1 MTDADGKP
9 VAGALVRCAK
19 VESLVELAKGGTPS
33 SSGWRIPIEAE
44 ISTGQ
49 DGAYEFTHLP
59 VGARTFFYS
68 APGREL
74 APAVKDLIVVQDG
87 LGARLNVTLERPT
100 VLRVRLGWSSVKPAT
115 RLHLIPHRWW
125 PEFVTVPAP
134 RGATS
139 VEFRGLGGPFR
150 KGLIATSGLEGS
162 SPIRV
167 VGRDD
172 LDRWENINL
181 VWRGQPALRWDLP
194 EAAGLEPW
202 QEPLTSS
209 VRLFYAAMSPI
220 ALFWAPDGDIG
231 RLRLPL
237 AEFIRSFD
245 EPAMRGSL
253 RGFAPSPFVPV
264 LAKSPW
270 SAGVVTWTSEAS
282 EFEVAGLRPG
292 AYRARALDLF
302 GRVTFAAGSYVG
314 PEQSTSGTTRLWAN
328 VDLDEPDSRQVM
340 GFVRWESG
348 APVVRAAVFMQNT
361 YDFRK
366 YVRRV
371 ETDEHGY
378 FRFADAPG
386 NEPYFVFALPA
397 GQTSAMRTLDYF
409 GIAAFQRELWRD
421 QVVHPHRITG
431 SLVDGISPE
440 SLLQLVRVDPK
451 GDAII
456 WSFRADSSGRFTVE
470 NVPHGRY
477 QVKVSR
483 RKAER
488 AVCSLAFDVG
498 DGRSDATVEWPSPSN
513 RDY

>member
-19 VESLVELAKGGTPS
+19 VESLVELAKAGTPS
-33 SSGWRIPIEAE
+33 SSGWTIPIEAE

-49 DGAYEFTHLP
+49 DGTYEFTHLP

-74 APAVKDLIVVQDG
+74 APAIKDLIVVQDG
-87 LGARLNVTLERPT
+87 LGARLNVTLERPA

-115 RLHLIPHRWW
+115 HFHLVPYRWW
-125 PEFVTVPAP
+125 PETITVPVP
-134 RGATS
+134 RGGAS

-150 KGLIATSGLEGS
+150 KGLIAVTGSEDS
-162 SPIRV
+162 SPLRV
-167 VGRDD
+167 VGRFD
-172 LDRWENINL
+172 LDRWENITL
-181 VWRGQPALRWDLP
+181 PRPGQPAMRYDLP
-194 EAAGLEPW
+194 EAAGLEPS

-209 VRLFYAAMSPI
+209 VRLFYVALSPV
-220 ALFWAPDGDIG
+220 ALFWVPDGDIG
-231 RLRLPL
+231 PLRLPL
-237 AEFIRSFD
+237 AEFIRSLG
-245 EPAMRGSL
+245 EPATRGTV
-253 RGFAPSPFVPV
+253 RGFAPHPFLPV
-264 LAKSPW
+264 LLRSRW

-386 NEPYFVFALPA
+386 NEPYFVFALPT

-456 WSFRADSSGRFTVE
+456 WSFRADSFGRLTVE
-470 NVPHGRY
+470 NVPHGHYRV
-477 QVKVSR
+477 QVSQR
-483 RKAER
+483 SGAA
-488 AVCSLAFDVG
+488 AVRSLAFDVG
-498 DGRSDATVEWPSPSN
+498 DGRSDVTVEWPSPPA